1 MFFALVHSIQGTTST
16 QDKIHKPPYSNILQF
31 RSLQVVFLHNLIP
44 NSPFPL
50 HNLLQSNPLPFFKSP
65 IFYPKLLRQDL
76 PEMLPFVHVAI
87 ADVESFVLG
96 LGLRVFL
103 GGNIALDI
111 LDWVV
116 GVPGGSCAASDA
128 VNLPWAAGRVG
139 EREDLGEAVADDPVR
154 GASATPPRNACISGE
169 TRRGFMIPRTGLFF
183 VSDAG
188 FEEAAKLTVRAGCR
202 LAKGGAASLTE
213 DGDPDGFNNVAV
225 SPVTKPEN
233 IPKDRAIMPELWIG

>member
-1 MFFALVHSIQGTTST
+1 M
-16 QDKIHKPPYSNILQF
+16 
-31 RSLQVVFLHNLIP
+31 RSM
-44 NSPFPL
+44 
-50 HNLLQSNPLPFFKSP
+50 QSSAP
-65 IFYPKLLRQDL
+65 IFTVPA
-76 PEMLPFVHVAI
+76 E
-87 ADVESFVLG
+87 VLSAKSG
-96 LGLRVFL
+96 AFEC
-103 GGNIALDI
+103 I
-111 LDWVV
+111 
-116 GVPGGSCAASDA
+116 
-128 VNLPWAAGRVG
+128 
-139 EREDLGEAVADDPVR
+139 LGESVANRPWTTEWMASFTSSDVGSESSATYMGKLCCLGIFSNSFLISCMSSPSDLKSSVR

-213 DGDPDGFNNVAV
+213 DGDTDGFNNVAV